1 MSMKH
6 IERERVPIECPNPKC
21 VATGWVPINQLDRQ
35 MVCKDCGTRF
45 YLDRTGNQLCIGER
59 PKKFVDPLETKTVVM
74 AKPDLAEKAFTGWDH
89 LPAKVK
95 KGIKTGFVAAAAIVL
110 LSWIWIA
117 FLRPGPKLPKELSE
131 RVTYLV
137 RNIVKEDL
145 DAIWPLVSSG
155 TEGDLKPW
163 LQRIRPKT
171 WTKKMVGYKMEQ
183 KILVQN
189 LKQKKGCIEVRID
202 SPMNPQSEPEPES
215 KVAAVTPVSKNDKE
229 SDDEEPAPK
238 PAPQPASKPQAGPK
252 PVVFKTF
259 WVLDSDRGW
268 LFDATDSLKGQG

>member
-1 MSMKH
+1 MAMKH

-59 PKKFVDPLETKTVVM
+59 PKVFVDPLETKTVVM
-74 AKPDLAEKAFTGWDH
+74 AKPDLAERAFTGWDR

-95 KGIKTGFVAAAAIVL
+95 KGIKTGLMSAAAIVL

-131 RVTYLV
+131 RVVYLV
-137 RNIVKEDL
+137 KNLVKEDL
-145 DAIWPLVSSG
+145 DAIWPMVNSG

-163 LQRIRPKT
+163 IRRVRPKT
-171 WTKKMVGYKMEQ
+171 WTKKMVGYKMDQ

-202 SPMNPQSEPEPES
+202 SPMNPQTEPEPEP
-215 KVAAVTPVSKNDKE
+215 KVAEATPASKNDKE
-229 SDDEEPAPK
+229 ADDDEEQPAPK
-238 PAPQPASKPQAGPK
+238 PAPPPAPKPPAGPR
-252 PVVFKTF
+252 PVVFKTV
-259 WVLDSDRGW
+259 WVFDSDRGW
-268 LFDATDSLKGQG
+268 LFDPTESSK

>member
-1 MSMKH
+1 MKH

-59 PKKFVDPLETKTVVM
+59 PKVFVDPLEMKTVVM
-74 AKPDLAEKAFTGWDH
+74 AKPDLAEKAFTGWDR

-95 KGIKTGFVAAAAIVL
+95 KGIKTGFVSAAAIVL

-117 FLRPGPKLPKELSE
+117 FLRPGPKLPKELRD
-131 RVTYLV
+131 RVSYLV
-137 RNIVKEDL
+137 RNVVKEDL
-145 DAIWPLVSSG
+145 DAIWPMVNSG
-155 TEGDLKPW
+155 TEGDLKAW
-163 LQRIRPKT
+163 IQRVRPKT
-171 WTKKMVGYKMEQ
+171 WTKNMVGYRMDQ
-183 KILVQN
+183 KIVLQS
-189 LKQKKGCIEVRID
+189 LKQKKGCIEVSVD
-202 SPMNPQSEPEPES
+202 SPMNPQTDPEPEP
-215 KVAAVTPVSKNDKE
+215 KAAAATPTSKNDQG
-229 SDDEEPAPK
+229 SDDDEEQPAPK
-238 PAPQPASKPQAGPK
+238 PAPPPKPQAGPK

-268 LFDATDSLKGQG
+268 LFDATESLKGQG